1 MSSSALTE
9 VFVILAG
16 GLFGVSSKVL
26 CFFSNKLK
34 YFAEAVCNE
43 EGVLTSPNFGY
54 NDYPNNLNNNQT
66 IKVEGGKAIKIHF
79 THWDVDQS
87 PGGICDY
94 VTITEGDGS
103 TLADIRPKTP
113 EFGLGDIAEEFVS
126 KTDTVHVLFNTDEN
140 GQRPGWRLIWGE
152 SISALFLLNL
162 TEIFSRSC

>member
-1 MSSSALTE
+1 M
-9 VFVILAG
+9 
-16 GLFGVSSKVL
+16 
-26 CFFSNKLK
+26 
-34 YFAEAVCNE
+34 
-43 EGVLTSPNFGY
+43 TSPNFG
-54 NDYPNNLNNNQT
+54 DGLTYPNDLNNKQT
-66 IKVEGGKAIKIHF
+66 IQVEEGKAIKIHF
-79 THWDVDQS
+79 THWDVEWS
-87 PGGICDY
+87 PGGQADY

-113 EFGLGDIAEEFVS
+113 DFGLGDIAEEFVS